1 MGSDRCMVEGIKE
14 VRCDVCGLE
23 IERGEIILK
32 NGRSY
37 HSRCVKVLM
46 EQEKESRRNALKV
59 IGIGTAI
66 AGATFLGAD
75 RLASASFNRP
85 IGGGGVYSSPFI
97 LPGLFSDPPHP
108 EPGQVWYR
116 MDKGVTAFHDG
127 IINRNIYSN
136 RNQHVITVSPK
147 GIANGLSTIPNDG
160 ADFGPD
166 TTLGATSPGQTGAPY
181 TETTGIQEA
190 WNYAFASATTNFPN
204 QDNIKPGAYWMK
216 PILLLEG
223 IFILNQQVVLDP
235 QVPITNIKMIGSG
248 MMSTYVY
255 WNFNDHAII
264 INPSN
269 TNILGQAIE
278 IGYMQPQPGGN
289 VIGNMGFFA
298 TLYTSSDPGYQSN
311 EFQSYDM
318 VLASGNAYVF
328 YLLGMQRIIFY
339 NLQAFNSGANSG
351 GFHIENSGGSVY
363 AIGCPHM
370 SSSYLNGARELYIIG
385 GNVGNL
391 LTIGNVGYVYIDK
404 FDIYSGI
411 QLLSNI
417 PYIHVDTV
425 TAGYPYPF
433 ISSSGS
439 TAFTVDHLKIGELIY
454 DGSQG
459 YITPFTSSTSPANVN
474 LLEIGKYTYAGV
486 NGGGISGVWAFTPTT
501 PSVPASGTA
510 TVNVNPYSVTVYLNG
525 GSVTQ
530 IIVTRNG
537 TGYMLFNSV
546 VGISMSGQGFKL
558 GPGDTITLIYGTPPT
573 WVWMI

>member
-1 MGSDRCMVEGIKE
+1 
-14 VRCDVCGLE
+14 
-23 IERGEIILK
+23 
-32 NGRSY
+32 
-37 HSRCVKVLM
+37 M
-46 EQEKESRRNALKV
+46 EQERESRRNALKV
-59 IGIGTAI
+59 IGIGTVI
-66 AGATFLGAD
+66 AGATFLGTD
-75 RLASASFNRP
+75 RLASASFTRP
-85 IGGGGVYSSPFI
+85 MGGGGIYSSPFI

-136 RNQHVITVSPK
+136 RNQQVITVSPK

-289 VIGNMGFFA
+289 VTGNVGFFA
-298 TLYTSSDPGYQSN
+298 TLYTSSDPAYQSN

-339 NLQAFNSGANSG
+339 NLQAYNSSNNSG
-351 GFHIENSGGSVY
+351 GFYIENCAGSVY
-363 AIGCPHM
+363 VMGAPHA
-370 SSSYLNGARELYIIG
+370 SSNYLNGAALLYMIG
-385 GNVGNL
+385 GNDGNQ
-391 LTIGNVGYVYIDK
+391 LTIGNVNYVYMDE
-404 FDIYSGI
+404 FNTYSGI
-411 QLLSNI
+411 DLLSDV
-417 PYIHVDTV
+417 PYIHIDTV
-425 TAGYPYPF
+425 AVGYPYPF
-433 ISSSGS
+433 IYSQGS
-439 TAFTVDHLKIGELIY
+439 TAFTVDHLKIGELMY
-454 DGSQG
+454 TGTQG
-459 YITPFTSSTSPANVN
+459 YVTPFTSSTNPANVN
-474 LLEIGKYTYAGV
+474 LLEIGKYTYAGT
-486 NGGGISGVWAFTPTT
+486 NGGGISGVWTFTPAT
-501 PSVPASGTA
+501 PAVPASGTA
-510 TVNVNPYSVTVYLNG
+510 PVNVNPYSVTVYLNG

-530 IIVTRNG
+530 VRVTRNG
-537 TGYMLFNSV
+537 AEYMLFNSAA
-546 VGISMSGQGFKL
+546 GISMSGQGYKL
-558 GPGDTITLIYGTPPT
+558 EAGDTISVTYGSPPT
-573 WVWMI
+573 WVWMA